1 MKLVEIFKMNSISK
15 LGITVLLTLLQIFT
29 QGEIPFVH
37 SVIFDGNGRVYQYS
51 VIFQEITLKT
61 NPHITYAWHRN
72 GQLRTTRGDFSGNI
86 LHGTYQEFDKSGRM
100 LEKGNY
106 YYGTKDGEWK
116 SWNRNGEIIKLEAW
130 NKGFLKQRISYENS
144 NYIVENFK
152 LNELDG
158 RRIVFIN
165 NHIESVEYYRKGVH
179 IVKNKRSF
187 KSIFHH
193 KKHNKVSDVVND
205 K

>member
-72 GQLRTTRGDFSGNI
+72 GQLRTTKGDFSGNI

-106 YYGTKDGEWK
+106 YYGTK
-116 SWNRNGEIIKLEAW
+116 
-130 NKGFLKQRISYENS
+130 GF
-144 NYIVENFK
+144 
-152 LNELDG
+152 
-158 RRIVFIN
+158 
-165 NHIESVEYYRKGVH
+165 
-179 IVKNKRSF
+179 
-187 KSIFHH
+187 
-193 KKHNKVSDVVND
+193 
-205 K
+205 